1 MATYAKYG
9 QRGSVG
15 ARAVLWIVVS
25 LVFLVTDVLKLGKI
39 RASGLTP
46 SWFLWAQIVL
56 WSLAL
61 IFWSYS
67 GIQSLRKG
75 KVS

>member
-1 MATYAKYG
+1 MATYQRYG

-25 LVFLVTDVLKLGKI
+25 VVFLVVDILKVTKL
-39 RASGLTP
+39 RAVGLAP
-46 SWFLWAQIVL
+46 SWFLWAQILL
-56 WSLAL
+56 WTLAL
-61 IFWSYS
+61 VFWTYS
-67 GIQSLRKG
+67 GVQSLRKG

>member
-1 MATYAKYG
+1 MATYSKYG

-15 ARAVLWIVVS
+15 ARAVLWIIVS
-25 LVFLVTDVLKLGKI
+25 LVFLVTDILRLGKI
-39 RASGLTP
+39 RATGFTP

-56 WSLAL
+56 WTLAL
-61 IFWSYS
+61 IFWIYS
-67 GIQSLRKG
+67 GVKSLRKG